1 MGIKRLIDQWNTK
14 TAGGSSKLSV
24 SDYHLI
30 QDPIHIQDTNIDALE
45 LTNTVG
51 QATNTQSQ
59 SGPLVG
65 TAHIVQITDI
75 DADQILYQ
83 PTEGVW
89 QLMGG
94 DILETNGA
102 ATFTIAFDLKDADG
116 KMAFL
121 GTCSTTGQETI
132 AKDLTYSMSAPVYIS
147 PEVYLWGD
155 RQAGE
160 GRVTLAFI
168 RVR

>member
-45 LTNTVG
+45 LSNTVG

-59 SGPLVG
+59 SGPMPGTHENVEVTDTTGSGNPNGVLFQPEAGTVYQLVG
-65 TAHIVQITDI
+65 ASTDTLNATRCELSLWDGSI
-75 DADQILYQ
+75 YV
-83 PTEGVW
+83 EVGS
-89 QLMGG
+89 
-94 DILETNGA
+94 ETSA
-102 ATFTIAFDLKDADG
+102 ATQFSPGLENPI
-116 KMAFL
+116 
-121 GTCSTTGQETI
+121 
-132 AKDLTYSMSAPVYIS
+132 YITN
-147 PEVYLWGD
+147 EVYLQYYFIG
-155 RQAGE
+155 ASGNCT
-160 GRVTLAFI
+160 VNCSVI